1 MDERK
6 SKIFQKLIDNQKSYA
21 TLVGSAGRAWLSGP
35 DPSKNFEPWG
45 LGSAGC
51 LDFGWAPI
59 GITDW

>member
-35 DPSKNFEPWG
+35 DPSKSFEPWG

-51 LDFGWAPI
+51 LDFGWAQI